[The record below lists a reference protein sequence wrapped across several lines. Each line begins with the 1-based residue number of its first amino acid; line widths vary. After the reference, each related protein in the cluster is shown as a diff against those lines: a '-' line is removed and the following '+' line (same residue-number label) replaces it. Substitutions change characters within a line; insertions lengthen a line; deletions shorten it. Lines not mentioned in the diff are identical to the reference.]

1 MGPFS
6 ERSSEERS
14 SEAAKHHKTLPPPRV
29 SLLALIE
36 RLEPR
41 AMLAGVGP
49 ESWTTATLVTAPLGT
64 GAISSSG
71 PLLTC
76 LSPTTGSSGT
86 SSLPPSTTGSGGSP
100 SGGVLWLPSTSGSNA
115 SKAGST
121 GEVDTNGP
129 ALALQYT
136 SGSGAGQAE
145 SAGSTGSGGL
155 MQLLYDASQSKYGG
169 ARSQP
174 GSTGSTTSTLADAQS
189 TTTLVPLVYQP
200 GSDDEPT
207 VVSTVWTGGDGGWQ
221 YFLTSDGEGSVDG
234 GATEGEPLPLRWLGG
249 TGYSQFRS
257 MGGPGWGDDTPVF
270 RPSNVEAAKRLTG
283 LARMIADHGMPV
295 SVRAGDSNGRV
306 MISTF
311 ADGTSYMEPV
321 EPPSEQYIDSA
332 AAVLAATG
340 VFRGGRALAI
350 AESGGSVANPISVVF
365 KHGSHH
371 LTGTSLTQLEVESV
385 IAAHVR
391 NFGAGAGASWGWV
404 QVEGQWILYRLHI
417 LANNVRSVGTYFP
430 VDGPLLPK

>member
-1 MGPFS
+1 M
-6 ERSSEERS
+6 
-14 SEAAKHHKTLPPPRV
+14 
-29 SLLALIE
+29 
-36 RLEPR
+36 
-41 AMLAGVGP
+41 
-49 ESWTTATLVTAPLGT
+49 TAPLGT

-71 PLLTC
+71 PLLPC
-76 LSPTTGSSGT
+76 SSPTTGSSR
-86 SSLPPSTTGSGGSP
+86 PPSLSPTPTGCGGSP
-100 SGGVLWLPSTSGSNA
+100 SGGVLWLQSTSGSDGA
-115 SKAGST
+115 SKSGST
-121 GEVDTNGP
+121 GAVDTNGP
-129 ALALQYT
+129 ALSSQSAGGT
-136 SGSGAGQAE
+136 GAGGHETSSGGSSSTQNGADLWL
-145 SAGSTGSGGL
+145 SYGAGVGAGASKAGSTGSGGL
-155 MQLLYDASQSKYGG
+155 MQLPYDASQSKYGG
-169 ARSQP
+169 TRSQP
-174 GSTGSTTSTLADAQS
+174 GSTGSTNSTLADAQS

-221 YFLTSDGEGSVDG
+221 YFLTTDGKGSVDG

-270 RPSNVEAAKRLTG
+270 RPSDVDAAKRLTG
-283 LARMIADHGMPV
+283 LAKMIADHGMPV

-306 MISTF
+306 LMYTF

-332 AAVLAATG
+332 AAVLAAAS

-365 KHGSHH
+365 KHGSRH

-391 NFGAGAGASWGWV
+391 NLGVGAGASWGWV